1 LCGKVEGSI
10 PSWIQ
15 DFMKPKKEKNKA
27 AVELGKL
34 GGIARFKSLSQKRR
48 IEIATKANEAKA
60 AKAKREKE

>member
-1 LCGKVEGSI
+1 
-10 PSWIQ
+10 
-15 DFMKPKKEKNKA
+15 MKPKKEKNKA